1 MLWRWL
7 QCYIFI
13 VLNCCRAKFWHCD
26 LCWILQV
33 VILVE
38 WDCFCLFF
46 HFSSSVHCC
55 IEDILGFRCVSGRH
69 FKVSLVWL
77 LHVYFWTASLYRN
90 LPSPFPRVFCLYV
103 LELVLIWFRI
113 HDCAV
118 KGFPYFVLKCRH
130 ADARLAAKVYY
141 GSNRDWLKL
150 VREGGNETCW
160 LRRCF
165 DASGVPH
172 SELTMLT
179 LTTNYY
185 T

>member
-1 MLWRWL
+1 LSNCLKFCALKMTAVLYFHRAQLLQSKILTLW
-7 QCYIFI
+7 
-13 VLNCCRAKFWHCD
+13 

-55 IEDILGFRCVSGRH
+55 IEDILGFRYVSGRH

-118 KGFPYFVLKCRH
+118 KGSLILCWN
-130 ADARLAAKVYY
+130 AD
-141 GSNRDWLKL
+141 
-150 VREGGNETCW
+150 TQ
-160 LRRCF
+160 
-165 DASGVPH
+165 
-172 SELTMLT
+172 MLD
-179 LTTNYY
+179 
-185 T
+185 